1 MPEQEFRAD
10 SMATI
15 PDAAAGTTIPIVAEE
30 AHVAKRASETERVT
44 VRTTPEEER
53 IVLHAALSR
62 EQVDVTRIP
71 IGREVAEAPQVRTEG
86 DVTIVPVLEERLVV
100 EKRLFLVEELHLRRS
115 TRIEQ
120 VEIPTSV
127 RRMRVEIER
136 EDLNPEED
144 R

>member
-1 MPEQEFRAD
+1 MPEQEFSAD
-10 SMATI
+10 RTAIIS
-15 PDAAAGTTIPIVAEE
+15 DAAAGTTIPIVAEE
-30 AHVAKRASETERVT
+30 AHVVKRASETERVT
-44 VRTTPEEER
+44 VRTAPEEEQ

-71 IGREVAEAPQVRTEG
+71 IGREVAEAPPVRTEG

-144 R
+144 H